1 MRYLDHAATTPLR
14 PSVLA
19 AMADAPALA
28 NPASTHRAG
37 QRAAALLEEAR
48 ERIADALD
56 AHPTEVVLTSGGTE
70 STNLALQGIAR
81 VRHGALVVPDG
92 EHHATLDTA
101 EALAAAGRE
110 VRWVPISST
119 AVVDADAFAAALDG
133 AALAT
138 ALWVSN
144 EIGTVQDVAA
154 LAASARSA
162 GVPMHVDAVQALGHV
177 PVSARSLGLSSSG
190 ATTIGLSAHKVGGP
204 VGVGVLLVA
213 RDAPIAPI
221 VHGGGQQRGLRSGT
235 QDVLGAHLASIAIA
249 EAVAELE
256 AESSRLAGLR
266 DRVLA
271 AGVAVPGV
279 VATAP
284 ADARAPHI
292 AHLALADVDA
302 ETVVFA
308 LDRLGFAVSNGSA
321 CTAGVQEPSHVLRA
335 MGLGHLAP
343 LRVSLGRSTTSDDVD
358 ALCAALPAAI
368 ATARAASA

>member
-19 AMADAPALA
+19 AMANAPALA

-81 VRHGALVVPDG
+81 VRPGALVVPDG

-119 AVVDADAFAAALDG
+119 AVVDADAFVAALDG

-256 AESSRLAGLR
+256 AESSRLAGMR

-308 LDRLGFAVSNGSA
+308 LDRLGFAASNGSA

>member
-14 PSVLA
+14 ASVLA
-19 AMADAPALA
+19 AMAEAPALA

-70 STNLALQGIAR
+70 STNLALQGMAR
-81 VRHGALVVPDG
+81 VRPGALVVPDG

-110 VRWVPISST
+110 VRWVPISSA
-119 AVVDADAFAAALDG
+119 AVVSAADFAAALDG

-138 ALWVSN
+138 TIWVSN

-154 LAASARSA
+154 LGALARSA
-162 GVPMHVDAVQALGHV
+162 GVPVHVDAVQALGHV
-177 PVSARSLGLSSSG
+177 PVSARSLGLSSAG
-190 ATTIGLSAHKVGGP
+190 VATIGLSAHKVGGP

-249 EAVAELE
+249 EAVAEL
-256 AESSRLAGLR
+256 ASESARLAGLR

-271 AGVAVPGV
+271 AGTALDGV
-279 VATAP
+279 RATAP

-292 AHLALADVDA
+292 AHLAISGAEA

-335 MGLGHLAP
+335 MGLSALAP
-343 LRVSLGRSTTSDDVD
+343 LRVSLGRTTTSDDVD

>member
-70 STNLALQGIAR
+70 STNLALQGMAR
-81 VRHGALVVPDG
+81 VRPGALVVPDG

-110 VRWVPISST
+110 VRWVPISSA
-119 AVVDADAFAAALDG
+119 AVVDAAAFASALEG

-138 ALWVSN
+138 TLWVSN
-144 EIGTVQDVAA
+144 EIGTVQDVALLGS
-154 LAASARSA
+154 LATAA

-177 PVSARSLGLSSSG
+177 PVSARALGLSAAG
-190 ATTIGLSAHKVGGP
+190 VATIGLSAHKVGGP

-249 EAVAELE
+249 EAVDELSSE
-256 AESSRLAGLR
+256 AERLAALR
-266 DRVLA
+266 DQVLA
-271 AGVAVPGV
+271 AGTAVQGV

-284 ADARAPHI
+284 SSACSPHI
-292 AHLALADVDA
+292 AHLAVEGAEA

-335 MGLGHLAP
+335 MGLSSLAP
-343 LRVSLGRSTTSDDVD
+343 LRVSLGRTTTAQDVD

>member
-14 PSVLA
+14 PSVVA
-19 AMADAPALA
+19 AMAEAPALA

-48 ERIADALD
+48 ERIAQALD

-70 STNLALQGIAR
+70 STNLALQGMAR
-81 VRHGALVVPDG
+81 VRPGALVVPDG

-110 VRWVPISST
+110 VRWVPISRQASI
-119 AVVDADAFAAALDG
+119 DHDAFAAALEG

-138 ALWVSN
+138 SIWVSN

-154 LAASARSA
+154 LAALARTA
-162 GVPMHVDAVQALGHV
+162 GVPMHVDAVQALGHL
-177 PVSARSLGLSSSG
+177 PVSARSLGLGAAG

-235 QDVLGAHLASIAIA
+235 QDVLGAHCASIAIA
-249 EAVAELE
+249 EAVEEL
-256 AESSRLAGLR
+256 ASESARLAALR

-271 AGVAVPGV
+271 VGTAVPGV

-284 ADARAPHI
+284 SDACAPHV
-292 AHLALADVDA
+292 AHLAIEGA
-302 ETVVFA
+302 EPETIVFT

-321 CTAGVQEPSHVLRA
+321 CTAGVQEPSHVLAA

-343 LRVSLGRSTTSDDVD
+343 LRVSLGRTTTSDDVD
-358 ALCAALPAAI
+358 ALCATLPGAI

>member
-14 PSVLA
+14 ASVRA
-19 AMADAPALA
+19 ALADAPVLA

-37 QRAAALLEEAR
+37 QRAAAMLEEAR
-48 ERIADALD
+48 ERIAAALD

-70 STNLALQGIAR
+70 STNLALQGMAR
-81 VRHGALVVPDG
+81 MRGGAIVVPDG

-110 VRWVPISST
+110 VRWVPISRA
-119 AVVDADAFAAALDG
+119 AVVDVDAFAGALDG

-138 ALWVSN
+138 SLWVSN
-144 EIGTVQDVAA
+144 EIGTVQDVPA
-154 LAASARSA
+154 LAAAAASA

-177 PVSARSLGLSSSG
+177 RVSARELGLGASG
-190 ATTIGLSAHKVGGP
+190 VATLGVSAHKVGGP

-221 VHGGGQQRGLRSGT
+221 AHGGGQQRGLRPGT
-235 QDVLGAHLASIAIA
+235 QDVLGAHLASLAIA
-249 EAVAELE
+249 EAVEELPAE
-256 AESSRLAGLR
+256 AARLSALR

-271 AGVAVPGV
+271 AGLAVPGV

-284 ADARAPHI
+284 VDACAPHV
-292 AHLALADVDA
+292 AHLALEGVAA
-302 ETVVFA
+302 ETIVFA

-343 LRVSLGRSTTSDDVD
+343 LRISLGRTTTVDDVD
-358 ALCAALPAAI
+358 ALCAALPSAI

>member
-14 PSVLA
+14 ASVLA
-19 AMADAPALA
+19 AMAEAPALA
-28 NPASTHRAG
+28 NPASTHRSG

-48 ERIADALD
+48 ERIADAVD

-70 STNLALQGIAR
+70 STNLALQGMAR
-81 VRHGALVVPDG
+81 VRPGALVVPDG

-110 VRWVPISST
+110 VRWVPISSS
-119 AVVDADAFAAALDG
+119 AVVDAAAFSAALEG

-144 EIGTVQDVAA
+144 EVGTVQDVARLGA
-154 LAASARSA
+154 LARAA

-177 PVSARSLGLSSSG
+177 PVSARALGLG
-190 ATTIGLSAHKVGGP
+190 AAGVATIGLSAHKVGGP

-256 AESSRLAGLR
+256 AESARLAALR

-271 AGVAVPGV
+271 VVGAVPGV
-279 VATAP
+279 IATAP
-284 ADARAPHI
+284 ASARAPHI
-292 AHLALADVDA
+292 AHLAIADAAA

-343 LRVSLGRSTTSDDVD
+343 LRVSLGRTTTSDDVE
-358 ALCAALPAAI
+358 ALCAALPGAI

>member
-19 AMADAPALA
+19 AMAEAPALA

-70 STNLALQGIAR
+70 STNLALQGMAR
-81 VRHGALVVPDG
+81 ARPGALVVPDG

-110 VRWVPISST
+110 VRWVPISSS
-119 AVVDADAFAAALDG
+119 AIVDASAFSAALDG

-138 ALWVSN
+138 SIWVSN

-154 LAASARSA
+154 LGALARSA

-177 PVSARSLGLSSSG
+177 PVSARSLGLSAAG
-190 ATTIGLSAHKVGGP
+190 VTTIGLSAHKVGGP

-249 EAVAELE
+249 EAVDEL
-256 AESSRLAGLR
+256 ASESSRLAGLR
-266 DRVLA
+266 DRVVA
-271 AGVAVPGV
+271 AAVAVEGV
-279 VATAP
+279 RATAP
-284 ADARAPHI
+284 ADACAPHI
-292 AHLALADVDA
+292 AHLAIADAEA

-335 MGLGHLAP
+335 MGLSSLAP
-343 LRVSLGRSTTSDDVD
+343 LRISLGRTTTADDVD